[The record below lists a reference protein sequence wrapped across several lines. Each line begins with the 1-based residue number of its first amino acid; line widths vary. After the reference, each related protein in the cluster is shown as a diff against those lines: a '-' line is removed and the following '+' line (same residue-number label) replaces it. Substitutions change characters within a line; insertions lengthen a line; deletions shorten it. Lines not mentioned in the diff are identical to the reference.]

1 MCFGPIMQF
10 RIVGDGDGGLIVQ
23 IHLDR
28 FVVSESEFSKESG
41 EIDSFFSCFRSGHDF
56 GLARGQGD
64 TGLLLGTPAYDR
76 LREGE
81 LPTRSGVSNG
91 LIGVALSPANGLS
104 LLA

>member
-1 MCFGPIMQF
+1 MQF

-56 GLARGQGD
+56 GLARG
-64 TGLLLGTPAYDR
+64 DR
-76 LREGE
+76 ETLACFLE
-81 LPTRSGVSNG
+81 PQ
-91 LIGVALSPANGLS
+91 LITTACE
-104 LLA
+104 

>member
-41 EIDSFFSCFRSGHDF
+41 EIDSFFGRFRSGHDF
-56 GLARGQGD
+56 GLARGQGNA
-64 TGLLLGTPAYDR
+64 GLLLGAPAYNR
-76 LREGE
+76 L
-81 LPTRSGVSNG
+81 
-91 LIGVALSPANGLS
+91 
-104 LLA
+104 

>member
-1 MCFGPIMQF
+1 MQF

-56 GLARGQGD
+56 GLARGQGKLACFLEPQL
-64 TGLLLGTPAYDR
+64 TTAY
-76 LREGE
+76 E
-81 LPTRSGVSNG
+81 
-91 LIGVALSPANGLS
+91 
-104 LLA
+104 